1 MNTDSFTRTLK
12 AAQAAR
18 EEAQRRRRR
27 NAELRAFLTGG
38 TLVLTGLLLAA
49 IYGLLTQQIVA

>member
-1 MNTDSFTRTLK
+1 MNAENFLQTLK
-12 AAQAAR
+12 AAQLAR

-49 IYGLLTQQIVA
+49 VYSLLTHQVPA